1 MVRCRTRELEKARLG
16 APHHVMGSHGG
27 SDAVVGRG
35 GRPDTWVTDSAR
47 APRGPAA
54 LQPEPD
60 GGLQP
65 STLVAVS
72 QPAASIRQAI
82 AIDPSIRHAVA
93 RGRARGSF
101 RDGTP
106 RRWRPPAGALRF
118 ALHRLA
124 TSKADP
130 AGALLAFA

>member
-1 MVRCRTRELEKARLG
+1 MVRCRTRELEKASLG

-72 QPAASIRQAI
+72 QPAASIRQAKAI
-82 AIDPSIRHAVA
+82 AIDPSIAAAATPWPVGERAA
-93 RGRARGSF
+93 R
-101 RDGTP
+101 
-106 RRWRPPAGALRF
+106 PA
-118 ALHRLA
+118 
-124 TSKADP
+124 P
-130 AGALLAFA
+130 

>member
-1 MVRCRTRELEKARLG
+1 MPHKGTGKSEARR
-16 APHHVMGSHGG
+16 APPRHGKPWRG

-65 STLVAVS
+65 STLVADS

-82 AIDPSIRHAVA
+82 AIDPSIAAAATPWPVGERAA
-93 RGRARGSF
+93 RS
-101 RDGTP
+101 
-106 RRWRPPAGALRF
+106 
-118 ALHRLA
+118 A
-124 TSKADP
+124 T
-130 AGALLAFA
+130 

>member
-1 MVRCRTRELEKARLG
+1 
-16 APHHVMGSHGG
+16 MGSHGG

-54 LQPEPD
+54 LRPE
-60 GGLQP
+60 LE
-65 STLVAVS
+65 
-72 QPAASIRQAI
+72 AASAL
-82 AIDPSIRHAVA
+82 H
-93 RGRARGSF
+93 
-101 RDGTP
+101 P
-106 RRWRPPAGALRF
+106 RRGGIHQAEAITNSRSIAAAATPWAVGERAARSATGPLADGDPLLGRF